1 MGFEELRTKLYWFA
15 QEKGNLEDAEEA
27 VRSVHSDTEA
37 IAFNVGSNTNLV
49 DVKAAYDDLR
59 SAVLDEPKVS
69 LDAGG
74 DLLDS
79 LADAIGAT
87 GSNYLVMESQN
98 TAYAAQILA
107 LIEQEGL

>member
-1 MGFEELRTKLYWFA
+1 MGFEELRTQLHWFA
-15 QEKGNLEDAEEA
+15 EEKGKLEDAETA
-27 VRSVHSDTEA
+27 VRGVCTDTES
-37 IAFNVGSNTNLV
+37 IQFNVAADTNLAE
-49 DVKAAYDDLR
+49 VKSAYDDVR
-59 SAVLDEPKVS
+59 SAVLDESKVS

-107 LIEQEGL
+107 MIEQEGL

>member
-15 QEKGNLEDAEEA
+15 EEKGKLEDAEGA
-27 VRSVHSDTEA
+27 VRTVHGDTEA
-37 IAFNVGSNTNLV
+37 ISFDVGSNTNLA
-49 DVKAAYDDLR
+49 DVKTAYDDLR
-59 SAVLDEPKVS
+59 SALLDESKVS

-107 LIEQEGL
+107 MIEQEGL